1 MNCHLSADE
10 QRKIRVELE
19 EATRI
24 LERVLTRLSPLDPED
39 DRVWRAQCAMAAL
52 KRLSWS
58 MGTGMGRLPMPVKIE
73 AVLDTAPTPGPA
85 RIPA

>member
-1 MNCHLSADE
+1 MKRRLSADE
-10 QRKIRVELE
+10 QRNIRVEIE
-19 EATRI
+19 DATRI

-39 DRVWRAQCAMAAL
+39 DRVERAQCAIAAL

-73 AVLDTAPTPGPA
+73 AVLDTAPISGAA